1 MDTKSKASKNR
12 AKLGQKKGVRAHT
25 HTHTIYI
32 CIYWAQRAHPEACH
46 LASARWF
53 SLYLSHLLQVS
64 YHSQVTKL
72 EPTTLKT
79 AQSNQT
85 LPGNPTGL
93 PAWFP
98 AQSLGVH
105 IRPLCLPAAVTTLNT
120 HGTASP
126 PFTASA
132 RAAPVSG
139 AAIGP
144 ASTQNEWASKGV
156 GSWWETQEEGS
167 SGVTHWGGAKK
178 RSNRTREVTQSVT
191 WLPWKPQAVGSIPQ
205 TLAKWWRRADS
216 AVWNLY
222 FSSRMPGVVTE
233 SWLSCYEP
241 VLVQQQ

>member
-12 AKLGQKKGVRAHT
+12 TKLSQKKGVRVHT

-120 HGTASP
+120 HGTAIP

-132 RAAPVSG
+132 RAAPASG
-139 AAIGP
+139 AAIDP
-144 ASTQNEWASKGV
+144 ASTQNEWGSKGV

-167 SGVTHWGGAKK
+167 SGVTHWGGRKEEK
-178 RSNRTREVTQSVT
+178 RQDPRGDSVGDMT
-191 WLPWKPQAVGSIPQ
+191 ALK
-205 TLAKWWRRADS
+205 T
-216 AVWNLY
+216 
-222 FSSRMPGVVTE
+222 PGCSFNPPNPCKMVKE
-233 SWLSCYEP
+233 SWLSCLEP
-241 VLVQQQ
+241 VLL